1 MDEDAMPKVKTAPS
15 DVKTTSLQAFASQ
28 LRAWRQQAGWTQL
41 ELGRE
46 IGYSASLISG
56 VESMDK
62 PPTADFARACDK
74 AFGTPG
80 FGEETGTPGT
90 FMTFYELVAREAY
103 PAFFAPVVPFEREAV
118 RIHGWELGS
127 IPGLLQ
133 TEDYARS
140 HMRSG
145 RPQDSDSAIDKLV
158 AARME
163 RQGILAGDKFP
174 LLWSVIDE
182 GALRHAIGGSA
193 VMGAQLDRLIEA
205 ASLPCIVVQVLPFRA
220 HDNAG
225 ADGAITIYEFAEAPA
240 VCYTECYSGGR
251 IVEQRDEVAELMTVM
266 SLIRASALA
275 PHESLDMIGRIR
287 SEFDEQ
293 Q

>member
-1 MDEDAMPKVKTAPS
+1 MPKVKATPS

-28 LRAWRQQAGWTQL
+28 LRAWRQQMDWTQVD
-41 ELGRE
+41 LGQKM
-46 IGYSASLISG
+46 GYSASLISG

-62 PPTADFARACDK
+62 PPTGDFAKACDM

-80 FGEETGTPGT
+80 FSEETGTPGT

-133 TEDYARS
+133 TEDYARA

-145 RPQDSDSAIDKLV
+145 RPRDSDSAIDKLV
-158 AARME
+158 AARMA
-163 RQGILAGDKFP
+163 RQGILTGDKPP
-174 LLWSVIDE
+174 LLWYVTDE
-182 GALRHAIGGSA
+182 GVLRHTVGGPA

-205 ASLPCIVVQVLPFRA
+205 AGLPGIVIQVLPFRA

-225 ADGAITIYEFAEAPA
+225 ADGAITIYEFTEAPA

-251 IVEQRDEVAELMTVM
+251 IVEGRDEVAELTTVM
-266 SLIRASALA
+266 SLIRASALP
-275 PHESLDMIGRIR
+275 PHESLVLIRRIR
-287 SEFDEQ
+287 SEFNEQ

>member
-1 MDEDAMPKVKTAPS
+1 MSKVKATPS
-15 DVKTTSLQAFASQ
+15 EVKTTSLQAFAAQ
-28 LRAWRQQAGWTQL
+28 LRAWRQQAGWTQV
-41 ELGRE
+41 ELGHQL
-46 IGYSASLISG
+46 GYSASLISG

-74 AFGTPG
+74 AFRTPG
-80 FGEETGTPGT
+80 FAEETGTPGT
-90 FMTFYELVAREAY
+90 FVTFYELVAREAY

-158 AARME
+158 TARID
-163 RQGILAGDKFP
+163 RQSILASSKPP
-174 LLWSVIDE
+174 LLWYVIDE
-182 GALRHAIGGSA
+182 GVVRHAVGGPA
-193 VMGAQLDRLIEA
+193 VMRAQLDRLIETA
-205 ASLPCIVVQVLPFRA
+205 ALPGVIVQVLPFGA

-225 ADGAITIYEFAEAPA
+225 ADGAITIYEFAEDPA

-266 SLIRASALA
+266 NLIRASAL
-275 PHESLDMIGRIR
+275 PSHDSLDLIRRIR